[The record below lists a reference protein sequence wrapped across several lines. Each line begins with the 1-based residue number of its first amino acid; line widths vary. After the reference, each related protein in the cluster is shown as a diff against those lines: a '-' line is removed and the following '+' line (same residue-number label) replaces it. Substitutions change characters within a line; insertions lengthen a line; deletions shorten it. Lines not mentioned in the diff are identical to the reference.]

1 MKEVKTPRKPFIF
14 YYIIVLLVLMLV
26 NMFVMPMIREAS
38 IKKVDYNEFM
48 NMTLNKQIKKVEID
62 DSQITFTDQ
71 NLRHRFR
78 NRCLQYY
85 PSCYPGLS
93 QLCCSP
99 H

>member
-48 NMTLNKQIKKVEID
+48 TVSYTHLTLPTIRLV
-62 DSQITFTDQ
+62 
-71 NLRHRFR
+71 
-78 NRCLQYY
+78 
-85 PSCYPGLS
+85 
-93 QLCCSP
+93 
-99 H
+99 

>member
-62 DSQITFTDQ
+62 DSQITELKGKVTATVTFT
-71 NLRHRFR
+71 NSYKASNYKKVNFKKVYL
-78 NRCLQYY
+78 
-85 PSCYPGLS
+85 
-93 QLCCSP
+93 
-99 H
+99 